1 LGTGPVY
8 PNNRDYVLASWYFVY
23 AYIVL
28 LISSELLLLKLAA
41 HSFFSS
47 SLGTWSSQPS
57 PIFLLYLICVGCV
70 CSVGCLDP
78 ENFKEFKLVEKRQL
92 SHNVAK
98 FKFALPTP
106 TSVLGL
112 PIGQHISCRFG
123 LFVTTFESGFE
134 RHSRYSEFLSV
145 LLCLPPNCSR
155 GQDASGEEV
164 IKPYTPTTLD
174 SDVGSF
180 ELVIKVSF
188 QSDDPPF
195 FSFPSHSI
203 VSPVVLCIFRDECNY
218 L

>member
-1 LGTGPVY
+1 
-8 PNNRDYVLASWYFVY
+8 VLA
-23 AYIVL
+23 
-28 LISSELLLLKLAA
+28 
-41 HSFFSS
+41 
-47 SLGTWSSQPS
+47 
-57 PIFLLYLICVGCV
+57 V

-78 ENFKEFKLVEKRQL
+78 ENFKEFKLVEKKQL

-145 LLCLPPNCSR
+145 LLCLPPNRSR

>member
-1 LGTGPVY
+1 M
-8 PNNRDYVLASWYFVY
+8 
-23 AYIVL
+23 
-28 LISSELLLLKLAA
+28 
-41 HSFFSS
+41 
-47 SLGTWSSQPS
+47 
-57 PIFLLYLICVGCV
+57 YLICVGCV

-78 ENFKEFKLVEKRQL
+78 ENFKQFKLVEKRQL

-134 RHSRYSEFLSV
+134 RHSRYSEFLPV

-188 QSDDPPF
+188 QLDAPPPF
-195 FSFPSHSI
+195 FFFS
-203 VSPVVLCIFRDECNY
+203 
-218 L
+218 